1 MHTDNLGSVYY
12 FDRVECK
19 VPQGSSFYQMTKRTK
34 HATLSEVAKKAG
46 VGTTTVSRV
55 INGGQSVD
63 PKTQAR
69 VLLAIEGLGY
79 MPSQAA
85 RTLKGGRARTIG
97 FVIPSIADPFF
108 SSCAEAAQAVVQAHD
123 SVLIVLTT
131 QNDPKAE
138 LDAVN
143 MLMRHRVDGLII
155 APCNVEDSALNQ
167 MLGRISIPVVT
178 LDRPIEGSSIPSVV
192 SDNFAGAQ
200 MATQHLIDH
209 GYRRIVCLTRET
221 HLYTIQER
229 MRGYKET
236 MKAAGLKP
244 LIDTS
249 VEDYASAEKCLL
261 KLLSSS
267 LPPEALFTL
276 KNSTTVAVFEVL
288 QKHGVKVPRKV
299 ALLGY
304 DDFQL
309 AEIVRPSISVIRQPI
324 EEMGRAAAELLFKH
338 LLSDGTSAARPS
350 SNRQQVQLTTKL
362 VRRASCGCEATGR
375 R

>member
-1 MHTDNLGSVYY
+1 
-12 FDRVECK
+12 
-19 VPQGSSFYQMTKRTK
+19 MTKRTK

-63 PKTQAR
+63 PKTLAR
-69 VLLAIEGLGY
+69 VQLAIERLGY
-79 MPSQAA
+79 MPNQAA
-85 RTLKGGRARTIG
+85 RILKGDRTRTIG

-108 SSCAEAAQAVVQAHD
+108 SSCAEAAQAIVRSND

-131 QNDPKAE
+131 QNEPKTE

-155 APCNVEDSALNQ
+155 APCNAEDGLLGQ
-167 MLGRISIPVVT
+167 MLGRISTPVVT
-178 LDRPIEGSSIPSVV
+178 LDRPIQGSTIPSVL
-192 SDNFAGAQ
+192 SDNFAGAKL
-200 MATQHLIDH
+200 ATQHLIEH

-221 HLYTIQER
+221 RLYTIQER
-229 MRGYKET
+229 MRGYRET

-249 VEDYASAEKCLL
+249 VDGHVSAEKSLR

-267 LPPEALFTL
+267 TPPEALFTL
-276 KNSTTVAVFEVL
+276 KNSTTIAVFEVL
-288 QKHGVKVPRKV
+288 QKLGVEIPGKV

-309 AEIVRPSISVIRQPI
+309 AEVVRPSISVIRQPI
-324 EEMGRAAAELLFKH
+324 EEMGRVAAQLLFKRF
-338 LLSDGTSAARPS
+338 LGGGPWDGGGS
-350 SNRQQVQLTTKL
+350 SNREQVQLTTKL
-362 VRRASCGCEATGR
+362 VLRASCGCGPAAKS
-375 R
+375 

>member
-1 MHTDNLGSVYY
+1 
-12 FDRVECK
+12 
-19 VPQGSSFYQMTKRTK
+19 MTKRTK

-55 INGGQSVD
+55 INGVQNVD
-63 PKTQAR
+63 PTTLSR
-69 VLLAIEGLGY
+69 VQLAIESLGY

-85 RTLKGGRARTIG
+85 RILKGGRARTIG

-108 SSCAEAAQAVVQAHD
+108 SSCAEAAQAVVQSHD

-131 QNDPKAE
+131 QNDAKAE

-155 APCNVEDSALNQ
+155 APCNVEDGVLGR
-167 MLGRISIPVVT
+167 MLGRIATPVGA
-178 LDRPIEGSSIPSVV
+178 LDRPIQGSSIPSVLA
-192 SDNFAGAQ
+192 DNFAGAK

-229 MRGYKET
+229 MRGYHET
-236 MKAAGLKP
+236 MKAAGLEP
-244 LIDTS
+244 VIDNT
-249 VEDYASAEKCLL
+249 VDDYATAEKSLL
-261 KLLSSS
+261 KLMSSPA
-267 LPPEALFTL
+267 PPEALFTL

-288 QKHGVKVPRKV
+288 QKHGVEVPGGV

-304 DDFQL
+304 DDFKL
-309 AEIVRPSISVIRQPI
+309 AEIVRPSISVVRQPI
-324 EEMGRAAAELLFKH
+324 EEIGQVAAEILFER
-338 LLSDGTSAARPS
+338 LLSDGISGGRVS
-350 SNRQQVQLTTKL
+350 SNRRLVQLTTEL
-362 VRRASCGCEATGR
+362 VLRASCGCETTDKG
-375 R
+375 

>member
-1 MHTDNLGSVYY
+1 
-12 FDRVECK
+12 
-19 VPQGSSFYQMTKRTK
+19 
-34 HATLSEVAKKAG
+34 
-46 VGTTTVSRV
+46 
-55 INGGQSVD
+55 
-63 PKTQAR
+63 
-69 VLLAIEGLGY
+69 
-79 MPSQAA
+79 
-85 RTLKGGRARTIG
+85 
-97 FVIPSIADPFF
+97 
-108 SSCAEAAQAVVQAHD
+108 
-123 SVLIVLTT
+123 
-131 QNDPKAE
+131 
-138 LDAVN
+138 
-143 MLMRHRVDGLII
+143 
-155 APCNVEDSALNQ
+155 
-167 MLGRISIPVVT
+167 
-178 LDRPIEGSSIPSVV
+178 
-192 SDNFAGAQ
+192 
-200 MATQHLIDH
+200 
-209 GYRRIVCLTRET
+209 
-221 HLYTIQER
+221 